1 MNRKATF
8 VFVTLLTFTS
18 FLPINAHAG
27 FNGDTVSVVFQGP
40 SSSPIDFGSQ
50 TVGSGVEFSGVW
62 AFNSMLSQVWNIT
75 IDIFDTGVKLYWE
88 EITHFNPDVPNGGN
102 LATSAPDG
110 FKFDLTFGPSSVPP
124 LFLTSFNSSGYF
136 SPHVSSL
143 DTLSLTSPHSVH
155 IGFIRF
161 DSTDNYTLMTAIP
174 EPATY
179 AMLLTG
185 LGLLGF
191 IARGRKR
198 TVV

>member
-8 VFVTLLTFTS
+8 VSVTLLTFTS
-18 FLPINAHAG
+18 FLPITAHAG
-27 FNGDTVSVVFQGP
+27 FNGDTVLVVFQGP

-50 TVGSGVEFSGVW
+50 TVGSGVEFSGAWV
-62 AFNSMLSQVWNIT
+62 FNSMISQVWNIT
-75 IDIFDTGVKLYWE
+75 IDIFDTGVNLYWE
-88 EITHFNPDVPNGGN
+88 EITHFN
-102 LATSAPDG
+102 
-110 FKFDLTFGPSSVPP
+110 PP

-143 DTLSLTSPHSVH
+143 DTLSLTGPHSVH
-155 IGFIRF
+155 IGFTRF
-161 DSTDNYTLMTAIP
+161 DSTDDYTSMTAIP

-191 IARGRKR
+191 MARRRKESA
-198 TVV
+198 V